1 MSKPSQSGK
10 EPVLPAKTTASA
22 SAAPVRI
29 NSQDLFRQG
38 REVEIDHQGKLYRLR
53 LTQSNKLILTA

>member
-10 EPVLPAKTTASA
+10 VPVLPAKATASVLTT
-22 SAAPVRI
+22 PVRI

-38 REVEIDHQGKLYRLR
+38 REVEIDHEGRIYRLR
-53 LTQSNKLILTA
+53 LTQLNKLILTA